1 MMTDLFPPLDGI
13 VDAYPKEITL
23 KDGLKVT
30 VRPLEAGDSEAL
42 FNFFQVVPENERL
55 FIKHKVQ
62 EKEVIEGWC
71 SQIDLEKNFPLVA
84 VNAEGQILASCT
96 LHQNGYGWKRHI
108 GRISVF
114 VHVDFRRRG
123 LAYALGE
130 EIIGISRQLG
140 LEKLEAEFV
149 AEQDR
154 AMRVFALLGFSDLS
168 CFPKYVMDMQGKHH
182 DYLLMG
188 IHLATDIEYAG
199 VGG

>member
-13 VDAYPKEITL
+13 VDAYPKEFTL
-23 KDGLKVT
+23 KDGQLVV
-30 VRPLEAGDSEAL
+30 VRPLNQDDSEPL
-42 FNFFQVVPENERL
+42 FNFFKAVPENERL

-62 EKEVIEGWC
+62 EKTVIEEWC
-71 SQIDLEKNFPLVA
+71 DHIDLEKNFPLVA
-84 VNAEGQILASCT
+84 VDSDGQILASCT
-96 LHQNGYGWKRHI
+96 LHQNGFGWKRHI

-114 VHVDFRRRG
+114 VHADFRRKG

-130 EIIGISRQLG
+130 EIIGVARQLG

-149 AEQDR
+149 AEQER
-154 AMRVFALLGFSDLS
+154 AMRVFAMLGFSDMA